1 MGITL
6 DIVRQS
12 YENMDQ
18 SKINYRMRR
27 DLPKLFDKKRED
39 PVWQLALTGELR
51 EDAGREG
58 EETSASSST
67 IDDTAS
73 SAGRSAKKA
82 RTAPFRRTASDG
94 QEDLIDKLRQDNAL
108 LTEQLGMARGEQRP
122 LQVLEKE
129 VQRDF
134 SQ

>member
-1 MGITL
+1 MGFTPEKV
-6 DIVRQS
+6 DTTQA
-12 YENMDQ
+12 N
-18 SKINYRMRR
+18 INYRVRR
-27 DLPKLFDKKRED
+27 DLCAVNKRED
-39 PVWQLALTGELR
+39 SVWRLALTGELR

-73 SAGRSAKKA
+73 RAGRSAKKA
-82 RTAPFRRTASDG
+82 RTAPFLRPASDG
-94 QEDLIDKLRQDNAL
+94 QEDLNKLRQDNAL

>member
-1 MGITL
+1 MGITPEK
-6 DIVRQS
+6 VARPQAT
-12 YENMDQ
+12 
-18 SKINYRMRR
+18 INYRVRR
-27 DLPKLFDKKRED
+27 DLCAGNKRED
-39 PVWQLALTGELR
+39 PVWRLALTGELR

-58 EETSASSST
+58 KENSASSST

-82 RTAPFRRTASDG
+82 RTAPFLRTARDG
-94 QEDLIDKLRQDNAL
+94 QKDLIDKLGQDNAL
-108 LTEQLGMARGEQRP
+108 LTEQLDMARGQQRP
-122 LQVLEKE
+122 LQVLAKE

>member
-1 MGITL
+1 MGISPEKVGKT
-6 DIVRQS
+6 QA
-12 YENMDQ
+12 N
-18 SKINYRMRR
+18 INYRVRR
-27 DLPKLFDKKRED
+27 DLCAVNKRED
-39 PVWQLALTGELR
+39 PVWRLALTGELR

-58 EETSASSST
+58 KENSASSST

-108 LTEQLGMARGEQRP
+108 LTEQLGMARGQQRP
-122 LQVLEKE
+122 LQVLAKE

>member
-1 MGITL
+1 MGFTPEKV
-6 DIVRQS
+6 DR
-12 YENMDQ
+12 
-18 SKINYRMRR
+18 KWATINYRVRR
-27 DLPKLFDKKRED
+27 DLCDVNMRED
-39 PVWQLALTGELR
+39 SVWRLALTGELR

-82 RTAPFRRTASDG
+82 RTAPFLRTASDG
-94 QEDLIDKLRQDNAL
+94 QKDLIDKLRQDNAL
-108 LTEQLGMARGEQRP
+108 LTEQLGMARGQQRP